1 MVRWFRGIQFRLILG
16 FTLALGLALAAVG
29 VYTGYAANREVEQFS
44 ERLEEARAARVE
56 EMVSLAYSKSRDWSN
71 IQGIVERAGDLYGKR
86 IVVTDA
92 QGRLIADSQAG
103 FGNFP
108 VALRSGGRF
117 RPIHTGNQQIG
128 YLTLAPGQVESE
140 VAEPAIS
147 RVVAAVNWSLV
158 WAGLGAW
165 VGGVLLVTII
175 SRRILSP
182 VRALTGAASRLGR
195 GKLDERVKV
204 STSDEIGELG
214 RTFNDM
220 ADHLRRVEEQR
231 VRLMS
236 DVAHE
241 LRTPL
246 TNVRGYLEAM
256 RDGVLTPTPAAI
268 DVAHQQAMHL
278 GRLVEDLG
286 LISQADAGALTL
298 DFEEASMVELVES
311 TVEAFRPAAEGKG
324 ITLAMEVLSAL
335 PIMRMDRTR
344 MAQTLGNLLD
354 NAVRHTPEG
363 GEVSVVVG
371 MAGEMIRVS
380 VEDSGEGIPEEDL
393 AQIFDRFYRVD
404 PSRSRAT
411 GGTGLGL
418 TIAKQLIE
426 SHGGSIRAERGLDEG
441 SRFVLE
447 APVGGD
453 SSEESG

>member
-1 MVRWFRGIQFRLILG
+1 MVRWFRGLQFRLILG
-16 FTLALGLALAAVG
+16 FTLSLGLALAAVG

-44 ERLEEARAARVE
+44 ERLEEARIARVE
-56 EMVSLAYSKSRDWSN
+56 EMISLSYSQSRDWSG
-71 IQGIVERAGDLYGKR
+71 IQSIVERAGSLYGRR

-103 FGNFP
+103 FGRLP
-108 VALRSGGRF
+108 VSWRGADNY
-117 RPIHTGNQQIG
+117 RPIRTGSGEIG
-128 YLTLAPGQVESE
+128 FLALAPGQVETE

-147 RVVAAVNWSLV
+147 RVVSSVNWSLV
-158 WAGLGAW
+158 WAGLAAW
-165 VGGVLLVTII
+165 VGGVLLVTML

-182 VRALTGAASRLGR
+182 VRDLTGAAARLGM
-195 GKLDERVKV
+195 GNLDERVEV
-204 STSDEIGELG
+204 SSSDEMGQLG
-214 RTFNDM
+214 LTFNTM
-220 ADHLRRVEEQR
+220 ADHLQRAEQQR

-286 LISQADAGALTL
+286 LIAQADVGALTL
-298 DFEEASMVELVES
+298 DFGES
-311 TVEAFRPAAEGKG
+311 SLSDLAKSSVEAFRPAAEGKG
-324 ITLAMEVLSAL
+324 ITLRLEAL
-335 PIMRMDRTR
+335 PDLPLVRMDRTR
-344 MAQTLGNLLD
+344 IAQALGNLLD

-363 GEVSVVVG
+363 GVVSVSMEVT
-371 MAGEMIRVS
+371 GELVRVL
-380 VEDSGEGIPEEDL
+380 VEDTGEGVPDEEL
-393 AQIFDRFYRVD
+393 GQIFDRFYRVD

-418 TIAKQLIE
+418 TIARQLVE
-426 SHGGSIRAERGLDEG
+426 AHGGIIWAERRPEGG
-441 SRFVLE
+441 SRFVFEL
-447 APVGGD
+447 PLGGVGDG
-453 SSEESG
+453 S